1 MSARKPFLF
10 RTDPEVFEALQ
21 RWAADELRSV
31 NGQIDYLLRHSL
43 RQAGRYPQRA
53 KHDARARERSPD
65 STASSA
71 TTKES

>member
-31 NGQIDYLLRHSL
+31 NGQIDYLLRRSL
-43 RQAGRYPQRA
+43 RQAGRFPQRA
-53 KHDARARERSPD
+53 KLDASVRERSPENTEP
-65 STASSA
+65 SPPGKTS
-71 TTKES
+71 

>member
-1 MSARKPFLF
+1 MSVRKPFLY
-10 RTDPEVFEALQ
+10 RTDPEVLEALQ

-43 RQAGRYPQRA
+43 RQAGRFPRRA
-53 KHDARARERSPD
+53 RLEESDRERSSDDTESLP
-65 STASSA
+65 

>member
-31 NGQIDYLLRHSL
+31 NGQIDYLLRDCL
-43 RQAGRYPQRA
+43 RQAGRFPRRA
-53 KHDARARERSPD
+53 KLTASVRERSPD
-65 STASSA
+65 STESSP

>member
-10 RTDPEVFEALQ
+10 RTDPEIFEALQ

-43 RQAGRYPQRA
+43 RQAGRLPQRA
-53 KHDARARERSPD
+53 ELDASVRERSPGTPD
-65 STASSA
+65 SSP
-71 TTKES
+71 TTKKS

>member
-43 RQAGRYPQRA
+43 RQAGRFPQRA
-53 KHDARARERSPD
+53 KHDASVRERSPD
-65 STASSA
+65 STDSSA

>member
-10 RTDPEVFEALQ
+10 RTDPEILEALQ

-43 RQAGRYPQRA
+43 REAGRFPQRS
-53 KHDARARERSPD
+53 KLDGSVRERSPD
-65 STASSA
+65 NTESSP
-71 TTKES
+71 TSKES